1 MIQME
6 NYKGTTN
13 YFLLEG
19 KDIVNNLTSSDISK
33 ALSANQGRL
42 LNQYILD
49 SDDVVE
55 LWTGSAQSNPNKVN
69 LSDRYTNYR
78 ALIFKHT
85 DKNYLCWVDVP
96 KENVTGQLVGFSW
109 DGLQIPVCCI
119 IDMGVNASSG
129 NSLTFTLQRIDWQG
143 QYNQNIVTA
152 IYGVKRLGD

>member
-1 MIQME
+1 MLQME
-6 NYKGTTN
+6 NYQGNTN
-13 YFLLEG
+13 YNLLED
-19 KDIVNNLTSSDISK
+19 KDIVDNLTTTETNK
-33 ALSANQGRL
+33 ALSANQGKL

-55 LWTGSAQSNPNKVN
+55 LWTGSTQANPNTVT

-85 DKNYLCWVDVP
+85 DNNYLCWVDVP

-109 DGLQIPVCCI
+109 DGLNIPVFCV
-119 IDMGVNASSG
+119 IDMNTNTSG
-129 NSLTFTLQRIDWQG
+129 NTLKFALQRADWQG
-143 QYNQNIVTA
+143 GINNNAVTA